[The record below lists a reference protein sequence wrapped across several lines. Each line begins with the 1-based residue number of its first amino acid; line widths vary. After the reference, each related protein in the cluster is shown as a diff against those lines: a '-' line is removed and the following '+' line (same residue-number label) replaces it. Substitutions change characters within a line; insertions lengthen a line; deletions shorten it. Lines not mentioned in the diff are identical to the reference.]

1 MPPPDSPTT
10 CLVTGATSGIGQA
23 TALRLAQQG
32 LTVVLVG
39 RDREKAD
46 RVVRQIKTESNNER
60 IDALIADLASQQA
73 VRALAA
79 AFKAAYPRLDVLINN
94 AGAIFTKRSLTE
106 DGIERTFAVNYLAR
120 FLLTHLL
127 LDVLIASA
135 PARIVNVAGAYHAR
149 GDLFLDDV
157 TLERRYDY
165 ATANNRAKLADVLFT
180 HELARRLSATD
191 VTVNCLHP
199 GAVRT
204 DALLKDRD
212 ASFGL
217 KLMYRLGRL
226 FFKSPA
232 KGAETP
238 VYLATAPDLEAV
250 TGEYF
255 VDKKRRQSAP
265 KTYDLALQRQLW
277 DLSIELTNLR
287 QEETPVRLD

>member
-1 MPPPDSPTT
+1 MAPPDSATT

-23 TALRLAQQG
+23 AALRLAQQG

-46 RVVRQIKTESNNER
+46 RIVRQIKTESKNDR
-60 IDALIADLASQQA
+60 VDALIADLASQQA

-79 AFKAAYPRLDVLINN
+79 AFKARYPRLDVLINN
-94 AGAIFTKRSLTE
+94 AGAIFTKRRLTE
-106 DGIERTFAVNYLAR
+106 DGVEMTFAVNYLAR
-120 FLLTHLL
+120 FLLTHLV
-127 LDVLIASA
+127 LDVLIVSA
-135 PARIVNVAGAYHAR
+135 PARIVDVAGAYHAR
-149 GDLFLDDV
+149 GDLFLDD
-157 TLERRYDY
+157 LALKRRYDY
-165 ATANNRAKLADVLFT
+165 AAANNRAKLADVLFT

-204 DALLKDRD
+204 DALLKDPD
-212 ASFGL
+212 ASLGL

-226 FFKSPA
+226 FFKSPE

-238 VYLATAPDLEAV
+238 VYLATAPDVDAV

-255 VDKKRRQSAP
+255 VDKKLRQSAP
-265 KTYDLALQRQLW
+265 KTYDLTLQRQLW
-277 DLSIELTNLR
+277 DLSVQLTNLR
-287 QEETPVRLD
+287 QEETPVRLE